1 MSDQIKLP
9 DNYLRSVSAAIY
21 LVEKNLDELE
31 QMLISEKKHT
41 TYKIVNDIGAD
52 KTQHLLDVISESRQI
67 ISNLQEKYNHKKE
80 ETYLSRILAAYKSKA
95 WEMLSDTKSKHMKGY
110 GELQHEQAVI
120 LDKDVDNLLKVISK
134 L

>member
-1 MSDQIKLP
+1 MSDHIKLP

-21 LVEKNLDELE
+21 LVEKNLDEFE
-31 QMLISEKKHT
+31 QMLISEKNHT

-52 KTQHLLDVISESRQI
+52 KTQHLLDVISQSRQI
-67 ISNLQEKYNHKKE
+67 ISNLQEKYNLKRE
-80 ETYLSRILAAYKSKA
+80 ETYLSRILAAYKSRA
-95 WEMLSDTKSKHMKGY
+95 WEMLSDTKSKRMKGY

-120 LDKDVDNLLKVISK
+120 LDKDIENLLKVISK